1 MSMARSVAEI
11 KKTMTDA
18 FMADVTIRE
27 KYGLSSQDT
36 WNSSFSS
43 VSLENILFFILAA
56 CFHVLEVIFDRHK
69 ADVEEKVSSAVVA
82 SVPWYYKMALAF
94 QYGDAL
100 VLNPKTYQY
109 EYAQSDEEKRVI
121 KYAAVR
127 DKGTSV
133 QILVSGEQNGIPSVL
148 SDDVLSVFKQYMNRV
163 KIAGVI
169 LNISSRESDR
179 VLIRAVIT
187 VNPLV
192 LDDKGMLLKDGSK
205 PVEAAISDYLKN
217 IVYGGTFNKTRLV
230 DAIQAVDGVEDVEL
244 GTCSYRTDT
253 SESWTDMTGNNYAGV
268 SGSYI
273 PDGLSNTLS
282 YVVQD

>member
-1 MSMARSVAEI
+1 MARSVAEI

-36 WNSSFSS
+36 WNGSFSA

-56 CFHVLEVIFDRHK
+56 CFHVLESIFDRHK
-69 ADVEEKVSSAVVA
+69 TDVEEKVSSAVVA

-100 VLNPKTYQY
+100 VLNPKTSQY
-109 EYAQSDEEKRVI
+109 EYAQVDEEKRVI
-121 KYAAVR
+121 RYAAVR

-148 SDDVLSVFKQYMNRV
+148 SNDVLSVFKQYMNRV

-169 LNISSRESDR
+169 LNISSHASDR

-187 VNPLV
+187 INPLV
-192 LDDKGMLLKDGSK
+192 LDEKGAHLKDGSK
-205 PVEAAISDYLKN
+205 PVETAIAGYLKN

-230 DAIQAVDGVEDVEL
+230 DAIQAVDGVEDIEL

-253 SESWTDMTGNNYAGV
+253 SEDWTDMSGNNYIGV

-273 PDGLSNTLS
+273 PDGLENTLI